1 MCLLATCQASD
12 SGAPGHPQAMAEL
25 LYDTALVTSG
35 FSVDSPKDFAARI
48 FSMMGLAVGAPSANG
63 TTAQVAAPKAEA
75 PSVEPVDPEVLGAD
89 GDDPWRK

>member
-1 MCLLATCQASD
+1 MTNSAFTSM
-12 SGAPGHPQAMAEL
+12 APPAWQAMAEL

-48 FSMMGLAVGAPSANG
+48 FSMMGLAVGAPAANG
-63 TTAQVAAPKAEA
+63 APQAAQAQPEAEV
-75 PSVEPVDPEVLGAD
+75 VEPEVLGAD